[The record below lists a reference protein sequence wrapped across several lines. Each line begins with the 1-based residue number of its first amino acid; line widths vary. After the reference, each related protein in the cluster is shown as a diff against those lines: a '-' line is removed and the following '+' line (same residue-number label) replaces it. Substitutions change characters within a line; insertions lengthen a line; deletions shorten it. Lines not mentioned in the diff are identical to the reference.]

1 MSSLEYCRICRRTT
15 HHAILH
21 GTTDTPNFN
30 CCQSCG
36 DCGSITPEPEPIEEE
51 FA

>member
-30 CCQSCG
+30 LCQTCG
-36 DCGSITPEPEPIEEE
+36 DGFSTPAETQNEES
-51 FA
+51 A